1 MTVAKTAPDKCGACG
16 CTHLRQDED
25 TLDTWFSS
33 ALWPFSTLGWP
44 KETEDLDY
52 FYPNDVLVTGYDII
66 FFWVIRMIFSGYAQM
81 GKAPFHTVLFHGLVR
96 DSQGRKMSKSLGNGI
111 DPLEVIDKYGAD
123 ALRLT
128 LVTGNAPGNDMRFY
142 WERVE
147 ASRNFANKVWN
158 ASRFIMMNLGDAE
171 PAEPAREELLAED
184 RWILSRV
191 NDLAKE
197 MTENMDKF
205 ELGIAVQKVY
215 DFIWD
220 EFCDWYIEMTKRRTY
235 RREENPVSAN
245 AALWTLKE
253 VLTQALKMLHPF
265 MPFLTEEIF
274 CTLHPKEA
282 TIMLADW
289 PVYQKERSFAGE
301 EAVVE
306 RCKELVRSVRNRRSE
321 MDVPPSRKA
330 SVFLVSDKE
339 EVRNVFASQ
348 KDMYAGLMGA
358 GEITVQADKSGIAE
372 DAVSIVIP
380 DAVAYIPLSDLV
392 DLEKEKERLQ
402 KEKERLNK
410 ELARSKGMLGNE
422 RFLSKAPEAKVQEE
436 KEKLAKYEQMMEQVT
451 ARLLA
456 LK

>member
-1 MTVAKTAPDKCGACG
+1 MVKPRLYNSDDKA
-16 CTHLRQDED
+16 
-25 TLDTWFSS
+25 
-33 ALWPFSTLGWP
+33 
-44 KETEDLDY
+44 
-52 FYPNDVLVTGYDII
+52 
-66 FFWVIRMIFSGYAQM
+66 
-81 GKAPFHTVLFHGLVR
+81 
-96 DSQGRKMSKSLGNGI
+96 SQ
-111 DPLEVIDKYGAD
+111 
-123 ALRLT
+123 
-128 LVTGNAPGNDMRFY
+128 
-142 WERVE
+142 
-147 ASRNFANKVWN
+147 
-158 ASRFIMMNLGDAE
+158 
-171 PAEPAREELLAED
+171 
-184 RWILSRV
+184 
-191 NDLAKE
+191 
-197 MTENMDKF
+197 
-205 ELGIAVQKVY
+205 
-215 DFIWD
+215 
-220 EFCDWYIEMTKRRTY
+220 
-235 RREENPVSAN
+235 N

-289 PVYQKERSFAGE
+289 PVYQKERSFAAE